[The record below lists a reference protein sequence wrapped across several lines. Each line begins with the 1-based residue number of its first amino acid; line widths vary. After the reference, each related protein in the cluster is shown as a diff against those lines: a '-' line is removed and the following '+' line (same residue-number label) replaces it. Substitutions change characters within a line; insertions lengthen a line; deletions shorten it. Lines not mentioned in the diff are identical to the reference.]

1 MAIEKY
7 SYRYDDTIDRGIYY
21 RVPKYLFEDKI
32 FRGLSAEAKLIYSK
46 LLELLEFSVK
56 RDWFDDEGR
65 LYVRFTLKNVETFL
79 GCSNHKARDIFKELG
94 KEGIGLITRVA
105 QGQGKSPIIY
115 VHRYVPERTKECA
128 RKNSVF
134 AQKGNDNGTK
144 CTSNKNNKINKNYNN
159 THPYNYSVEECK
171 KKYSDEGNSL

>member
-1 MAIEKY
+1 MAIERY
-7 SYRYDDTIDRGIYY
+7 PYRYDDTIDRGIYY
-21 RVPKYLFEDKI
+21 RVPKYLFEDEI

-94 KEGIGLITRVA
+94 KEGIGLITRVT
-105 QGQGKSPIIY
+105 QG
-115 VHRYVPERTKECA
+115 
-128 RKNSVF
+128 
-134 AQKGNDNGTK
+134 
-144 CTSNKNNKINKNYNN
+144 
-159 THPYNYSVEECK
+159 
-171 KKYSDEGNSL
+171 